1 MPITGSDVEVGRDG
15 LVVSCGSRRGV
26 LLPQV
31 PVEHGWDRETFLGHT
46 CVKAGLP
53 EDAWKKPGV
62 ELLAFTAQV
71 FGE

>member
-1 MPITGSDVEVGRDG
+1 
-15 LVVSCGSRRGV
+15 
-26 LLPQV
+26 
-31 PVEHGWDRETFLGHT
+31 VEHGWDRETFLGHT
-46 CVKAGLP
+46 CAKAGLP